1 MKSDVCYSR
10 ERGESVGEYEYILLN
25 REMSERLGIGVS
37 TLRKWAAALEKSGY
51 GWEKNEDGT
60 RYFTRYDEE
69 TLILFKTLVQ
79 EQKFN
84 LEQAAKIIVSRRQGG
99 RSSER
104 TGDALQEIDWESPS
118 ETRSDTRSLVPVTAS
133 SQVPITR
140 DDIQFIKEYVTEQNG
155 LTLHLMEEI
164 QELKEERKED
174 KELIRELVKQLQARE
189 ERDIAG
195 EERGKQMQEQ
205 VNALLSKVSE
215 MEEKQTQR
223 EVAAAIEAANTT
235 KPKKGFISK
244 LLGK

>member
-1 MKSDVCYSR
+1 M
-10 ERGESVGEYEYILLN
+10 EEYEYIFLN
-25 REMSERLGIGVS
+25 KEMSERLGIGVS

-51 GWEKNEDGT
+51 GWEKHEDGT

-84 LEQAAKIIVSRRQGG
+84 LEQASKVIVSRRKGG

-104 TGDALQEIDWESPS
+104 AGDTLQEVDLESPS
-118 ETRSDTRSLVPVTAS
+118 KTHSPTRSIAPVTDS
-133 SQVPITR
+133 SPFPITK
-140 DDIQFIKEYVTEQNG
+140 DDIEFIKEYVTEQNR

-174 KELIRELVKQLQARE
+174 KELIRELVQQLKAKE
-189 ERDIAG
+189 ERDLAVD
-195 EERGKQMQEQ
+195 ERAKQTQEQ
-205 VNALLSKVSE
+205 VAALLSKFSE
-215 MEEKQTQR
+215 MEEKQVQK
-223 EVAAAIEAANTT
+223 EVAAATEAANLTRS
-235 KPKKGFISK
+235 KKGFISR